1 MLVKEMN
8 LGSTKVRIFDD
19 ECVSGEE
26 VEKILKKVSQIV
38 QNAYMA
44 QEMRKREKAAEQ
56 AADTGAGM

>member
-8 LGSTKVRIFDD
+8 LGPTKVRIFDD

-44 QEMRKREKAAEQ
+44 QEMRKREKAAE
-56 AADTGAGM
+56 